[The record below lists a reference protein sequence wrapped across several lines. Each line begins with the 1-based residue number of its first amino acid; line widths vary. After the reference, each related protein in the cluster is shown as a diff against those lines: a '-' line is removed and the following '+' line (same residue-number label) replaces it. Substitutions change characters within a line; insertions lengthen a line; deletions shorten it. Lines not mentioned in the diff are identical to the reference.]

1 MPFNLALSGLNAASS
16 DLEVTA
22 NNIANVNSTGFKGSR
37 AEFADVFSLT
47 GSGVSSIAI
56 GNGVRLASVSQQF
69 AQGNIEFTNNNL
81 DLAITG
87 QGFFTTRDGSGL
99 AYTRAGNFSVDRDG
113 FVVNPSGQKLQV
125 FPPSTGGN
133 FDVSRIQDLQLS
145 LPQSPPIAST
155 QAALT
160 LNVPSTAT
168 VPPTTPFDPNDPTSF
183 NNATSFTVFDSLG
196 AAHTASVF
204 YVKDVAPNA
213 WNVELQIDGV
223 SAGPAQP
230 VTFDT
235 SGALATPVNGLV
247 AFPAMVVSPNAAPL
261 TLALDMSNVTQ
272 TSDTFSVAAISQ
284 DGAPTGRLT
293 GVDIG
298 ADGVVSARFSNGQS
312 NPLGQLAITNFANP
326 EGLQQLGNT
335 SWAETFAS
343 GLALRGQAG
352 SGSVGL
358 VQSGALEA
366 SNVDLTAQLV
376 NMIKAQRNFQA
387 NAQMIST
394 ADRITQ
400 TVINIR
406 N

>member
-213 WNVELQIDGV
+213 WNAELQIDGV

-230 VTFDT
+230 LTFDT

-247 AFPAMVVSPNAAPL
+247 AFPAMVVSANAAPL

>member
-69 AQGNIEFTNNNL
+69 GQGNIEFTNNNL
-81 DLAITG
+81 DLAISG
-87 QGFFTTRDGSGL
+87 QGFFTTRNDSGL
-99 AYTRAGNFSVDRDG
+99 AYTRAGNFSVNRDG

-125 FPPSTGGN
+125 FPPSTPGN

-168 VPPTTPFDPNDPTSF
+168 PPPTTPFDPNDPTSF

-204 YVKDVAPNA
+204 YVKDAAPNA

-230 VTFDT
+230 ITFDT
-235 SGALATPVNGLV
+235 SGGLATPVNGMV
-247 AFPAMVVSPNAAPL
+247 AFPAMVVSPNALPL
-261 TLALDMSNVTQ
+261 TLALDMAKVTQ

-293 GVDIG
+293 GIDIG

-312 NPLGQLAITNFANP
+312 NALGQLAITNFANP
-326 EGLQQLGNT
+326 EGLQQLGDT
-335 SWAETFAS
+335 SWSETFAS
-343 GLALRGQAG
+343 GAALRGQAG